1 MGTGEVGPGFD
12 NGMEKGMKDDTQLR
26 QSVLEELEWEPTIDA
41 TGVGV
46 QVSDG
51 VVTLT
56 GHLASFAEKSAAE
69 DAVRRIPGVKALAVE
84 IDVRLPADA
93 ERTDGDIAR
102 AAANVLA
109 WNTFVPVER
118 VQVTVEHG
126 VVRLTGTVDWN
137 YQRMAAER
145 AVASL
150 LGVKSVVNAIGIR
163 PQASRE
169 DLGMRIK
176 AAIERQA
183 VDDAAQVT
191 VSVAG
196 GAVVLGGSL
205 RTWAERE
212 AAMNAAWSAPGVNSV
227 VNNIRVNL

>member
-1 MGTGEVGPGFD
+1 
-12 NGMEKGMKDDTQLR
+12 MKDDTQLKE
-26 QSVLEELEWEPTIDA
+26 SVLEELEWEPSVDA
-41 TGVGV
+41 AGIGV
-46 QVSDG
+46 QVRDG

-56 GHLASFAEKSAAE
+56 GHLASFAEKNAAE
-69 DAVRRIPGVKALAVE
+69 EAIRRIPGVKALAVE

-93 ERTDGDIAR
+93 ARTDGDIAR
-102 AAANVLA
+102 AVANVLA
-109 WNTFVPVER
+109 WNTFVPVDR
-118 VQVTVEHG
+118 VQVTVEQG

-145 AVASL
+145 AVSGL
-150 LGVKSVVNAIGIR
+150 LGVKNVINAISTR

-169 DLGMRIK
+169 DLSARIK

-183 VDDAAQVT
+183 VNDAAQVT
-191 VSVAG
+191 VAVA
-196 GAVVLGGSL
+196 GAVVTLGGSL

-212 AAMNAAWSAPGVNSV
+212 AAMNAAWSAPGVSSV

>member
-1 MGTGEVGPGFD
+1 
-12 NGMEKGMKDDTQLR
+12 MKDDTQLKE
-26 QSVLEELEWEPTIDA
+26 SVLEELEWEPSVDA
-41 TGVGV
+41 AGIGV
-46 QVSDG
+46 QVRDG

-56 GHLASFAEKSAAE
+56 GHLASFAEKNAAE
-69 DAVRRIPGVKALAVE
+69 EAIRRIPGVKALAVE

-93 ERTDGDIAR
+93 ARTDGDIAR
-102 AAANVLA
+102 AVANVLA
-109 WNTFVPVER
+109 WNTFVPVDR
-118 VQVTVEHG
+118 VQVTVEQG

-145 AVASL
+145 AVSGL
-150 LGVKSVVNAIGIR
+150 LGVKNVINAISTR

-169 DLGMRIK
+169 DLSARIK

-183 VDDAAQVT
+183 VNDAAQVT
-191 VSVAG
+191 VAVAG
-196 GAVVLGGSL
+196 SVVTLGGSL

-212 AAMNAAWSAPGVNSV
+212 AAMNAAWSAPGVSSV